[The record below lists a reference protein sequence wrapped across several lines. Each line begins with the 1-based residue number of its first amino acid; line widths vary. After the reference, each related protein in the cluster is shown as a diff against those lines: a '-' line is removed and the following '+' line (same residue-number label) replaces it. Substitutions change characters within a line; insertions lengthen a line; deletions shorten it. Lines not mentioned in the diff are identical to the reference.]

1 MVTNSCVA
9 LDVSS
14 ASPVSVSDLTGFIC
28 CWPLAHGCALLA
40 ACLREHTRT
49 NMLYSKKALC
59 LMVVVLVNSQFR
71 PPTSKNEM
79 FLPFQ

>member
-1 MVTNSCVA
+1 MITNSCVA

-28 CWPLAHGCALLA
+28 CWPLAHECALLA

-49 NMLYSKKALC
+49 NMLYSKMAFC
-59 LMVVVLVNSQFR
+59 LMLVVLVNNQFR
-71 PPTSKNEM
+71 SPTSKNDV